1 MIKHIICST
10 YTIQLKYFSNLI
22 IISNQVNNT
31 KNNFGSITSIIK
43 DCIKKMDVGNSLM
56 YLRTKFR
63 GSPKALVTK
72 LFKETFKVA

>member
-43 DCIKKMDVGNSLM
+43 DCIKKNGCRQFINVLKNQIPG
-56 YLRTKFR
+56 K
-63 GSPKALVTK
+63 P
-72 LFKETFKVA
+72 